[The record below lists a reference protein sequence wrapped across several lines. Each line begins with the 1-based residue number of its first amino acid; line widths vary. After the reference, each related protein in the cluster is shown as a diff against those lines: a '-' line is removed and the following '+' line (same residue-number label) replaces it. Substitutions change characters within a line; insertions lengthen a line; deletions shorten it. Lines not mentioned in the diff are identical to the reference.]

1 MTDPQ
6 ILKRAQDWLD
16 NPYYDEKTKSE
27 VQKLLKNPDQ
37 LTDAFYTDLSFGTG
51 GLRGIMGAGS
61 NRINIYTIRKA
72 TQGLANYIRKHGNPT
87 SGVFIGFDSRHHS
100 QTFAQETARVFAGN
114 GIKAFLIKELRPTP
128 YVSFATRHLKAQAG
142 VMITASHNPKEY
154 NGYKVFWQDGGQ
166 VVPPHDTGIIRE
178 VDAISSPSQ
187 IKLASLDDPLII
199 SVDSSLDE
207 DYLRALSALQHFPGE
222 NHTGLKICYTSLHG
236 TGITL
241 MPQALQR
248 WGFSPPH
255 LVASQVVPDGDFPTV
270 HFPNPEY
277 PEALKAGTDD
287 LVQTGNDLLIATD
300 PDADRLGVVVRHQGK
315 PVALSGNEQAA
326 IAAYFIC
333 ETLKNQKK
341 MPPKGAIVT
350 TIVTTE
356 LLGKIA
362 KDHQVNCFEVLTG
375 FKYIGEKIHQWEQ
388 KPGSYQ
394 FLFGAEES
402 YGYLIGTYARDK
414 DAMVAG
420 CLFAEIA
427 FKMKEQ
433 GKTLV
438 DLLHEIYQKYGV
450 FKEKQFSLTFEEGK
464 KGLDAIRRLMENL
477 RKNPPA
483 SLAGQK
489 VISTED
495 FLKGTS
501 ENLPRSDVLL
511 YRLEDQSKIIIRPSG
526 TEPKLKVYLAAQTSA
541 ESVDKGIEACDRRLD
556 NLIAALK
563 KDLH

>member
-1 MTDPQ
+1 MTDPK
-6 ILKRAQDWLD
+6 ILSRAQNWLD
-16 NPYYDEKTKSE
+16 DPYYDQQTKAE
-27 VQKLLKNPDQ
+27 VRELLKNPEE

-72 TQGLANYIRKHGNPT
+72 SQGLANYILKHGNP
-87 SGVFIGFDSRHHS
+87 SQGVAVGFDSRHHS
-100 QTFAQETARVFAGN
+100 HEFAEETAKVFAAN
-114 GIKAFLIKELRPTP
+114 GIKAFLMKELRPTP

-166 VVPPHDTGIIRE
+166 VVPPHDTGIISE
-178 VDAISSPSQ
+178 VDAISSPAQ
-187 IKLASLDDPLII
+187 IKLAKIDDPLII
-199 SVDSSLDE
+199 SVNSTLDE

-222 NHTGLKICYTSLHG
+222 NHSALKICYTSLHG

-241 MPQALQR
+241 MPEALRR

-255 LVASQVVPDGDFPTV
+255 LVATQVVPDGNFPTV

-277 PEALKAGTDD
+277 PEALKDGTDD
-287 LVQTGNDLLIATD
+287 LVQTGNDILIATD
-300 PDADRLGVVVRHQGK
+300 PDADRLGVVVRHQDK
-315 PVALSGNEQAA
+315 PVVLSGNEQAA

-333 ETLKNQKK
+333 ETLKMQKK
-341 MPPKGAIVT
+341 LPPKGAIVT

-356 LLGKIA
+356 LLKKISEA
-362 KDHQVNCFEVLTG
+362 YQVKCFEVLTG
-375 FKYIGEKIHQWEQ
+375 FKYIGEKIHEWEQ

-402 YGYLIGTYARDK
+402 YGYLMGTYARDK
-414 DAMVAG
+414 DAMIAG

-427 FKMKEQ
+427 LKMKEQ

-438 DLLHEIYQKYGV
+438 DLLHDIYRKFGV
-450 FKEKQFSLTFEEGK
+450 YREKQFSLTFEEGK
-464 KGLDAIRRLMENL
+464 KGLDSIHNLMERL
-477 RKNPPA
+477 RTKPPA

-495 FLKGTS
+495 FLKGTP
-501 ENLPRSDVLL
+501 ENLPRSNVLL
-511 YRLEDQSKIIIRPSG
+511 YRLEDKSKIIIRPSG
-526 TEPKLKVYLAAQTSA
+526 TEPKLKVYLATQTST
-541 ESVDKGIEACDRRLD
+541 ESIEKGLEACNTQLET
-556 NLIAALK
+556 LIAALK
-563 KDLH
+563 SDLS